1 MRQQLE
7 FQKSRSTMQA
17 LMSQKGAEEKHIQEV
32 FEDLKEAFF
41 PYDKNERRADID
53 KMKQAMYSELARGPL
68 ELTVMEDPNKRKVN
82 SRLQKGTEELRRKG
96 QLQESG
102 GLRTLDDVF
111 AKARRRTRS
120 TAS

>member
-1 MRQQLE
+1 
-7 FQKSRSTMQA
+7 MQA